1 MEEGKEFEASD
12 YDDGEYDDLQE
23 GPEELGKALI
33 KNSANGNLN
42 EVVSLIKRRANVDYL
57 DKKGGSALM
66 WSSSQGHFNIVR
78 YLLDHGAYVP
88 IPEPSDNISATGL
101 NTPLHWATFN
111 GHIEVIWLL
120 IKKGFACDRV
130 DRFGNNCIHHAV
142 ASSRIDILETFLAF
156 GVAADHKNSR
166 GHQPIQLTSDETIK
180 ESLNAAISARKC
192 KKCNSIFDLRN
203 TRHLCQICKRYF
215 CNKCKITT
223 WIFIN
228 AQSTEEDKPVCRCID
243 CQSQIDK
250 AEIEMS
256 EKIEMNLYG
265 DLDGALKQI
274 RDKNIVVDPKLLDK
288 ARNELER
295 LKTEGVISKYIDSLS
310 YVENYKTIQK
320 SVFILKGMLD
330 DAIKRGVT
338 IDSVISERADKESR
352 RLISERNLRY
362 QIDIT
367 NPGEASS
374 ETVMLLEDLVTNAE
388 AHDVASEYIDCA
400 KVIIL
405 KMKENIEAHY
415 ILRLFL
421 DYPLREYP
429 EPIQVDSR
437 GRKIPPKTPP
447 APKEEVKKNVKK
459 KKEPKFLIP
468 DWAIDLSALITQVD
482 NLDKLMKKCQHLE
495 LSNDFIDQAKENMI
509 RMKKEIKFR
518 QQQEEELRLIAEKKA
533 ADRKKNKNK

>member
-1 MEEGKEFEASD
+1 MRDFEGSD
-12 YDDGEYDDLQE
+12 YDDENYEGQE
-23 GPEELGKALI
+23 NPDELGKALI
-33 KNSANGNLN
+33 KNSANGNLS
-42 EVVSLIKRRANVDYL
+42 EVMFLVKRRVQVNFL
-57 DKKGGSALM
+57 DKKGWTALM
-66 WSSSQGHFNIVR
+66 WGSSQGHSDIVR
-78 YLLDHGAYVP
+78 FLLDHGATIT
-88 IPEPSDNISATGL
+88 IPEDYDKDSNTGF

-120 IKKGFACDRV
+120 IKKGLNYNAL

-142 ASSRIDILETFLAF
+142 ASSRIDILESFLAF

-166 GHQPIQLTSDETIK
+166 GHQPIELTSDEHVK
-180 ESLNAAISARKC
+180 EILSNAIRAKKC
-192 KKCNSIFDLRN
+192 KKCSSVFDLRN
-203 TRHLCQICKRYF
+203 TRHLCQVCKKYY
-215 CNKCKITT
+215 CGNCKVTT
-223 WIFIN
+223 WMFIN
-228 AQSTEEDKPVCRCID
+228 PSALDEEKPVCRCMD
-243 CQSQIDK
+243 CQAQIDK

-256 EKIEMNLYG
+256 EKIEMNVFG
-265 DLDGALKQI
+265 DLDGALKLI
-274 RDKNIVVDPKLLDK
+274 REKNIVVDPKLLER
-288 ARNELER
+288 AQIEHER
-295 LKTEGVISKYIDSLS
+295 LKTEGVILKYIESLA

-320 SVFILKGMLD
+320 SVFLLKEMLD
-330 DAIKRGVT
+330 DAKKRGVIVEHRI
-338 IDSVISERADKESR
+338 IDKADRESK

-362 QIDIT
+362 QVDIT

-374 ETVMLLEDLVTNAE
+374 DTVMLLEDLAANAE
-388 AHDVASEYIDCA
+388 SRDVATGYIDAA

-429 EPIQVDSR
+429 EPVLLDSR

-447 APKEEVKKNVKK
+447 APKEETKKTAKK

-468 DWAIDLSALITQVD
+468 DWATELSALITQVE
-482 NLDKLMKKCQHLE
+482 NLDKLMKKALHLE
-495 LSNDFIDQAKENMI
+495 LSNDFLDQAKENMI

-533 ADRKKNKNK
+533 AERKKNKNK